1 MIVEPVRTGPAG
13 PFRRLAGTLAVALP
27 FVVLVGVVGVGT
39 SGRTASDAEAARPA
53 LALASLAPAE
63 PRPAASTEPGVA
75 RPVAFPDSM
84 LGLPVA
90 GVSEILAAREGRT
103 AVGVVAVA
111 GYLSLRQS
119 SATCSLPPPPLARLD
134 ATCDRFGFLADMPE
148 SPYVDQAGAPRWR
161 GPHLHPQF
169 PPGTRIPE
177 EAAIDVSDP
186 GASPPA
192 VVVLGRFDDPRADPC
207 RPGSRHCGEEFV
219 VERVAWVDGQLWRR
233 TLSFDPKLDA
243 DLREVAWE
251 QRRSILGTA
260 APAGRVLG
268 AAFLAPATLAD
279 FHPAA
284 AKALPADPPE
294 SVWLL
299 RVLDVRPGDG
309 PTEPSAGTKSAATI
323 GGVVWL
329 VLDGSTGRVLARG
342 ED

>member
-27 FVVLVGVVGVGT
+27 FVVLVGVVGVGIA
-39 SGRTASDAEAARPA
+39 GRASSDEEAARPA
-53 LALASLAPAE
+53 LALASPAPVE
-63 PRPAASTEPGVA
+63 PSPAPSADPGLA
-75 RPVAFPDSM
+75 RPVAFPDST
-84 LGLPVA
+84 LGLPVV
-90 GVSEILAAREGRT
+90 GVAEILAAREART

-111 GYLSLRQS
+111 GYLSLRPG
-119 SATCSLPPPPLARLD
+119 SATCSAPPPPLARLD

-148 SPYVDQAGAPRWR
+148 SPYLDQAGAPRWR

-177 EAAIDVSDP
+177 QAAVDASDP
-186 GASPPA
+186 SAPPPA
-192 VVVLGRFDDPRADPC
+192 VVVLGRFDDPRANPC

-219 VERVAWVDGQLWRR
+219 VERVAWVDGQPWRR

-243 DLREVAWE
+243 DLREAAWE
-251 QRRSILGTA
+251 QRRSILGSA

-279 FHPAA
+279 FHPVAA
-284 AKALPADPPE
+284 EALPADPPE
-294 SVWLL
+294 SIWLL
-299 RVLDVRPGDG
+299 RVLDVRPGDA
-309 PTEPSAGTKSAATI
+309 TAEPAAGAKSAATI